1 MPSAAHADLQ
11 FGWQLDHIIVVADPR
26 RSSQISAPNSLDSD
40 SGLVGPNGRPGIT
53 SHQASRCR
61 MPLSKASMVGCTMSC
76 WRGMGVRFTEGGEN
90 VNDSRG
96 AAADRIFPDRSDDRS
111 AAGG

>member
-11 FGWQLDHIIVVADPR
+11 FGG
-26 RSSQISAPNSLDSD
+26 SLTTSLWSPTQDDRLRYRHRTHSNSD